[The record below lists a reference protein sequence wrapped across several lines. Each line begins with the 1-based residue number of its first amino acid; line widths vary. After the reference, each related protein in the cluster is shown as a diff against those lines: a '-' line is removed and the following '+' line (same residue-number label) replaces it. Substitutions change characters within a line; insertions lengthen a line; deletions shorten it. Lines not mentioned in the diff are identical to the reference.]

1 MTSVWEEVNA
11 QAQALHDRSVVI
23 DGLAGS
29 AMAYPTLIAGGLTAV
44 NVTVAGSAVKT
55 LKAALKNITEY
66 YDLIALDP
74 QKLKLVEG
82 AGDIEK
88 AKESGQLGIILGFQ
102 GAACL
107 EEELSMLQV
116 FQRMGV
122 RILGL
127 TYSEQNTLGYG
138 CLERYDPGLT
148 HFGIQVVRECNR
160 LGLLIDLTHVG
171 NQTALDAADLSEQP
185 VVLTHSN
192 ARELCDNPRNV
203 SDELI
208 RAVAASGGVI
218 GVTAYASLTETTPNQ
233 WATVDDMVSHIVHV
247 AGMVGIEHVGFGTD
261 MFEGRSQLSFETS
274 VRRKYLETFRP
285 YSSVA
290 TRHVQGLGSL
300 RYMPRLT
307 AALLRRGFSEADVQK
322 VLGGNFLRV
331 FRQVWA

>member
-1 MTSVWEEVNA
+1 MTAVWEEVDA
-11 QAQALHDRSVVI
+11 RAQALHDRSLVI

-29 AMAYPTLIAGGLTAV
+29 ATAYPALMAGGLTAV

-55 LKAALKNITEY
+55 LKAALKNIAEY
-66 YDLIALDP
+66 YDLIAMDP
-74 QKLKLVEG
+74 EKLLLVEQT
-82 AGDIEK
+82 GDIER
-88 AKESGQLGIILGFQ
+88 AKESGRMGIILGFQ

-107 EEELSMLQV
+107 EEELAMVQI
-116 FQRMGV
+116 FQRVGV

-127 TYSEQNTLGYG
+127 TYSERNTLGYG

-160 LGLLIDLTHVG
+160 LGVLIDLTHVG
-171 NQTALDAADLSEQP
+171 NQTALDAAELSTQP

-192 ARELCDNPRNV
+192 PRTLCDNPRNV

-233 WATVDDMVSHIVHV
+233 WATVDDMVTHIVRV
-247 AGMVGIEHVGFGTD
+247 ADMVGIDHVGFGTD

-285 YSSVA
+285 YSSVQ
-290 TRHVQGLGSL
+290 TRHVQGLYSL
-300 RYMPRLT
+300 RYLPRLT
-307 AALLRRGFSEADVQK
+307 AAMLRRGLSESDVQK

-331 FRQVWA
+331 FRQVWG